1 MLASA
6 QIAAYDAT
14 IIVDLL
20 MARQDILFA
29 RINKNGLGLEIGP
42 SHNPVAPKRQ
52 GFNVEIVDHLDQQ
65 GLIEKYRHH
74 GVDVDAIEPVDY
86 VWSGEPLSELIADTG
101 RYDWIIA
108 SHVIEHVPDV
118 IGFLD
123 ECQKLLKPAGVLS
136 LAVPDKRFCFDHF
149 RPISSTGDLIQA
161 HLEKRR
167 RHPPGWVFD
176 YFSSA
181 ASLNGVITWV
191 QGNRGTLKYIHPIE
205 QARQLFMSSLA
216 QDSPYIDI
224 HGWRFTPSSFRL
236 VLLELRFL
244 ELIGLNEVCFV
255 ESRGCEFFVSLS
267 ADSAPIALDRL
278 QLARQVERELA
289 EAVL

>member
-74 GVDVDAIEPVDY
+74 GVDVDAIESVDY

-181 ASLNGVITWV
+181 ASLNGAITWV
-191 QGNRGTLKYIHPIE
+191 QGNRGALKYIHPIE

-289 EAVL
+289 EAIL

>member
-74 GVDVDAIEPVDY
+74 GVDVDAIESVDY

-289 EAVL
+289 EAIL